1 MSALSRMRSRRG
13 QRGITTVPTVL
24 ESAMVMGW
32 FVVLLLG
39 EKGVSSAADARRS
52 AETAAE
58 ESATKSAANQ
68 CVPQSASGLQ
78 GGQAASTRTTPQVI
92 PNGVPPVQP
101 AVALVEALG
110 LGEQR
115 TFPNYVKPLQNL
127 MVQGTS
133 SAEEVAGDV
142 NPAGKTFEG
151 SRDLGC
157 LEKPIDTPMGS
168 MNQYR
173 QKLWEQNLMGY

>member
-1 MSALSRMRSRRG
+1 MSALSRMRARRG
-13 QRGITTVPTVL
+13 QRGVTTVPTVL

-39 EKGVSSAADARRS
+39 EKGVSNAADARRA

-68 CVPQSASGLQ
+68 CQPQSANGGASGH
-78 GGQAASTRTTPQVI
+78 ASTSPQVI
-92 PNGVPPVQP
+92 SNGVPNVQS
-101 AVALVEALG
+101 AVALVQALG
-110 LGEQR
+110 LGQQR
-115 TFPNYVKPLQNL
+115 TFPNYVKPLQNVL
-127 MVQGTS
+127 VNGTS

-173 QKLWEQNLMGY
+173 QKLWEQNLRGY

>member
-1 MSALSRMRSRRG
+1 MSALSRIRARRG
-13 QRGITTVPTVL
+13 QRGMTTVPTIL

-39 EKGVSSAADARRS
+39 EKGVSNAADARRS

-68 CVPQSASGLQ
+68 CQPQGASGGQ
-78 GGQAASTRTTPQVI
+78 GGQPQARTSPQVI
-92 PNGVPPVQP
+92 QNGVPQVQS
-101 AVALVEALG
+101 AVALVQALG
-110 LGEQR
+110 LGQQR
-115 TFPNYVKPLQNL
+115 TFPNYVKPLQNVL
-127 MVQGTS
+127 VQGTS
-133 SAEEVAGDV
+133 SADEVAGDV

-168 MNQYR
+168 MDQYR
-173 QKLWEQNLMGY
+173 QKLWEQNLKGY

>member
-1 MSALSRMRSRRG
+1 MSALSRMRARRG

-39 EKGVSSAADARRS
+39 EKGVSNAADARRS

-58 ESATKSAANQ
+58 ESATKSSANECQ
-68 CVPQSASGLQ
+68 PQSASA
-78 GGQAASTRTTPQVI
+78 GQARTSPQVI
-92 PNGVPPVQP
+92 QNGVPQVQS
-101 AVALVEALG
+101 AVALVQALG
-110 LGEQR
+110 LGQQR
-115 TFPNYVKPLQNL
+115 TFPNYTKPLKNVL
-127 MVQGTS
+127 VQGTS
-133 SAEEVAGDV
+133 SADEVGGDV

-157 LEKPIDTPMGS
+157 IEKPIDTPMGS

-173 QKLWEQNLMGY
+173 QKLWEQNLRGY